1 MGPDVMIFTNNLLIH
16 GFTLSRNWCRK
27 RIQESHPYLSLCP
40 SECYLYSTGEL
51 SLPFKGVMGMLR
63 HLSCL
68 TLCNPMD
75 CSPPGSSVHGILP
88 AGILELV
95 AMPSSKGSS
104 LPQDWTHISC
114 IVGGF
119 FAHWATW
126 EAPKGATDPC
136 KNVNYV
142 KPLHFLTLQE
152 FLNILSN
159 ILKMNAAAVKS
170 LWSCPTLCNP
180 TDGSLPGSAVPRILQ
195 ARTLE
200 WVAIAFSNASNW
212 KVKVKLLSRVWL
224 FVTPWT
230 ATYQAPPS
238 VGLTWRQIIS
248 KSKITNINNFI
259 PQTCVWR

>member
-1 MGPDVMIFTNNLLIH
+1 
-16 GFTLSRNWCRK
+16 
-27 RIQESHPYLSLCP
+27 
-40 SECYLYSTGEL
+40 
-51 SLPFKGVMGMLR
+51 MLR

-119 FAHWATW
+119 FAHWPTW
-126 EAPKGATDPC
+126 EAPRGAIDPC
-136 KNVNYV
+136 K

-159 ILKMNAAAVKS
+159 ILKMNAAAAAAAAAKS
-170 LWSCPTLCNP
+170 LQSCPTLCNP
-180 TDGSLPGSAVPRILQ
+180 TDGSLPGSAVPGLLQ

-200 WVAIAFSNASNW
+200 WVVIAFSTAWNW
-212 KVKVKLLSRVWL
+212 KVKVKLLRLVWL
-224 FVTPWT
+224 FSTPWT
-230 ATYQAPPS
+230 AAYQTIRGIDLKA
-238 VGLTWRQIIS
+238 
-248 KSKITNINNFI
+248 NNF
-259 PQTCVWR
+259 QKQNNKY